1 MTDDTKR
8 GRRPKFEEAATLIS
22 EPSPLW
28 DKPGRGAPAGP
39 AAGAPPRPPA
49 APQAPYG
56 SSTIDLSEEDAEFV
70 DTPIHGTQ
78 LPDRHGVI
86 DPRTPYPPHGGYA
99 PQGYPPQGYSPDYA
113 PAAPGY
119 GAAGEAPLQLQA
131 PSPFQHRAAGGV
143 SPDRS
148 VALVHAP
155 DSAAAAQWRLLKF
168 KLKENGDP
176 RVLAVTS
183 AGQGEG
189 KSVAAANLSLCLA
202 EGQRARVVLLEANLR
217 TPSLSSLFGLE
228 VPVGLTDQ
236 LRRRRRDPDAG
247 WELYE
252 LASNFFF
259 LPCGRPAENPAAML
273 ASEQFT
279 ALVRD
284 LRLYYDFVVVD
295 TPGALIAADMN
306 IVQDL
311 VEGVVVVCRGGVSTR
326 PQLKKALSRL
336 AQHNLVGLVLVDA
349 P

>member
-1 MTDDTKR
+1 MTDETRR

-22 EPSPLW
+22 EPSPW
-28 DKPGRGAPAGP
+28 DQAGPGRGAPPAGP
-39 AAGAPPRPPA
+39 RAPA
-49 APQAPYG
+49 AAPAQYG
-56 SSTIDLSEEDAEFV
+56 SSTIDLAEEDAEFSDKPV
-70 DTPIHGTQ
+70 HGTE
-78 LPDRHGVI
+78 LPERYQP
-86 DPRTPYPPHGGYA
+86 PRGGGHQGYA
-99 PQGYPPQGYSPDYA
+99 PRPDY
-113 PAAPGY
+113 PAQPAPGH
-119 GAAGEAPLQLQA
+119 GAGGPGGRFVQGEPQPQLQA
-131 PSPFQHRAAGGV
+131 PSPFTHRPAGGV

-148 VALVHAP
+148 IALVHAP

-189 KSVAAANLSLCLA
+189 KSVAAANLALCLA
-202 EGQRARVVLLEANLR
+202 EGQRSRVVLLEANLR
-217 TPSLSSLFGLE
+217 TPSLGSLFGLE
-228 VPVGLTDQ
+228 VPLGMTDQ
-236 LRRRRRDPDAG
+236 LRRHRRDPDAG

-284 LRLYYDFVVVD
+284 LRLYYDFVVID
-295 TPGALIAADMN
+295 TPGALVAADMN

-326 PQLKKALSRL
+326 PQVKKALSRL
-336 AQHNLVGLVLVDA
+336 AQHNLVGMVLVDA